1 MVDGAEGQAV
11 GPAPAEVSDVNV
23 LKEEKDK
30 GEEYS
35 PNIYYIYGTLKTS
48 VTL

>member
-11 GPAPAEVSDVNV
+11 GPAAAEVSDVNI

-30 GEEYS
+30 GEDYS
-35 PNIYYIYGTLKTS
+35 PNTMMILTIQL
-48 VTL
+48 